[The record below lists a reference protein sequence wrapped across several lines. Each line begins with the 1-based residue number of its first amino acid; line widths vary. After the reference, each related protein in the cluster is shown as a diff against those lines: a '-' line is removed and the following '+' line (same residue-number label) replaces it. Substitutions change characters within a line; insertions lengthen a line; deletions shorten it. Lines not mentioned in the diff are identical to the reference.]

1 MFRYRKVYHVY
12 WLARLET
19 ATGLHVWKKSLRA
32 QHQIAEKPAKN
43 PGTPR
48 RAKGLWAESILYRF
62 PILLPVLQAQ
72 HRELPG
78 SSTLK
83 DWSKPTKF

>member
-1 MFRYRKVYHVY
+1 MF
-12 WLARLET
+12 
-19 ATGLHVWKKSLRA
+19 TGWRASKLRQGFMFEKKSLRA